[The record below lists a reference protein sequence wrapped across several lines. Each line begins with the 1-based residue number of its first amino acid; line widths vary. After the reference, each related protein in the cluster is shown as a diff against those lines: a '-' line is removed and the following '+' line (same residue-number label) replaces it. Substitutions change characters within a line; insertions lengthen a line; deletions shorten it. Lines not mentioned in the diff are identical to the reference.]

1 VCGSSGI
8 CNNRDL
14 PIRAVVMLSQAPE
27 DRIIQMTPANA
38 FSKVYSQITVNRWNR
53 KANLDIM
60 DRIEDL
66 IQSVP
71 VYHLACTM
79 NESAVI
85 ALEEALFPERYER
98 NE

>member
-1 VCGSSGI
+1 MAVIFSSPEFEALYTYNG
-8 CNNRDL
+8 NDL
-14 PIRAVVMLSQAPE
+14 GANWSKEQTFFRLWAPTAKAVQ
-27 DRIIQMTPANA
+27 
-38 FSKVYSQITVNRWNR
+38 VNLYRTGNPDA
-53 KANLDIM
+53 K
-60 DRIEDL
+60 DL